1 MFTFVF
7 AFAYNCFH
15 VGKDEEFGKS
25 VGGKCLWD
33 EGFEMFPL
41 GGSMKKC
48 ILWVGLR

>member
-25 VGGKCLWD
+25 VRGKCLWD
-33 EGFEMFPL
+33 EGFEMFTL

-48 ILWVGLR
+48 IL